1 VIRLERV
8 CVRAGGFELTDIE
21 LALEQGDYAVLL
33 GRTGCGKTTLLE
45 CLCGL
50 KPLTSGRILLD
61 GRDISDARPGERGIG
76 YVPQEGVLFRTM
88 SVREN
93 LSFALEVQRWSA
105 GEMDA
110 RVAELAD
117 LLSLRPLLDRGVHG
131 LSGGE
136 RQRVALGRALA
147 ARPSVLCLDEPL
159 SALDHQT
166 REEMIA
172 VLESVREQTGV
183 TAFHVT
189 HNLAE
194 ASRLATRTF
203 VIEGGTLSAIAG
215 ESPG

>member
-1 VIRLERV
+1 MIRLERV